1 VGELV
6 SRKMVSVRG
15 RGFEARVLARGTS
28 SMRRSS
34 MHVVE
39 RKEERGSEE
48 PAGAGTRAVVSNG
61 REAMSRDREDV

>member
-1 VGELV
+1 
-6 SRKMVSVRG
+6 MVSVRG

-39 RKEERGSEE
+39 KKEDRGSEE
-48 PAGAGTRAVVSNG
+48 PAAAGTGAVVSDG
-61 REAMSRDREDV
+61 REAMLRDGDDV

>member
-1 VGELV
+1 
-6 SRKMVSVRG
+6 MASVKG
-15 RGFEARVLARGTS
+15 RGCEARVLARGTS

-48 PAGAGTRAVVSNG
+48 PAGAGTGAVVSDG
-61 REAMSRDREDV
+61 REAMSRNRDDF

>member
-1 VGELV
+1 
-6 SRKMVSVRG
+6 MVSVRG

-39 RKEERGSEE
+39 RKEERGSAE
-48 PAGAGTRAVVSNG
+48 PAGAGTGAVVSDG
-61 REAMSRDREDV
+61 REAMFRDRDDV

>member
-1 VGELV
+1 V
-6 SRKMVSVRG
+6 SRKMVSARG
-15 RGFEARVLARGTS
+15 RGWDARVLARGTS

-48 PAGAGTRAVVSNG
+48 PAGAGTGVVAREG
-61 REAMSRDREDV
+61 RDAMFQGA